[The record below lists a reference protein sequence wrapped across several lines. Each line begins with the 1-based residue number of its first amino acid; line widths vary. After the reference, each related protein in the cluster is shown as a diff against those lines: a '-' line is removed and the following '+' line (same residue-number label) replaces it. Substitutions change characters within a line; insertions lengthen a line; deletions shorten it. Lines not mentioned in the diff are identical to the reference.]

1 LSGDSLTSKLP
12 SSFKNILACLLLAS
26 LAYPALHAGGSARHK
41 GTPEFSAPQQS
52 LESRAKSALS
62 TTDGTLKLPGLE
74 HQVTVLR
81 DSWGVPH
88 IYAQSQHD
96 LFFAQGFVTAQD
108 RLFQMELW
116 KRVGQGRLAE
126 IFGPAYLQRDI
137 NARRLAYRGSP
148 AEDFASYAPDAQQI
162 LEAFTQGVNAEI
174 ARRTAPGGPGL
185 PIEFQLAGF
194 APEPWKPEDCLM
206 RMAGFP
212 VTRNAV
218 SELLHAQLVTLLGAK
233 KATSLL
239 GFDPPIELETFPQLN
254 LSGLTPQLLHNLQGS
269 DSSLTMPAPGT
280 TAFALPDEDGSSKWA
295 SNNWVVSG
303 KLTSTGHPL
312 LSNDPHRTVDKI
324 PSLRYIVH
332 LVAPGWDVIG
342 ATEPG
347 TPGVQDG
354 HNSRVAWG
362 WTIFGMDQQDLY
374 LESIDPGDAQRYKTE
389 NGFDRLQI
397 QDSTFYVK
405 GQSDVTVQLKFTRHG
420 PVLWED
426 PATHRALALRWVGSE
441 PGTAGYMASL
451 SLDRVKNWNDFEE
464 AVKRW
469 KLPTHN
475 IVYADVDG
483 NIGEHS
489 VGMAPIR
496 KNFTG
501 TMPLPGAGGYE
512 WSGWVP
518 VPELPHQFNPERGFV
533 VTANQRMTAD
543 NFPYKIGFEWTEP
556 FRVNR
561 ITEVLAKAAHDGH
574 KLTREDMEHLQGD
587 VVSMPARELLALL
600 STAAKDSKDGPT
612 QLLLQWNASVDR
624 DSAAAALYELW
635 LAEIERQMLHRLVP
649 ENAWKVLQ
657 GRLSLTVILNHLQ
670 NPKEEFGPQPQS
682 ARNQLL
688 LDALAT
694 ATAKLKSLQGNDSS
708 AWDWGRLHTVT
719 FHHPLELLEGA
730 KPLLDVGPLP
740 RPGDNYTVNAAE
752 YRGDHFDQVAG
763 PSYREIL
770 DVGNWDD
777 SVVANVPGES
787 GQPGSAHYSDLLPY
801 WDQTRYFPMLYS
813 KAAVEK
819 ESKDRLILE
828 PAAKP

>member
-1 LSGDSLTSKLP
+1 MRLP
-12 SSFKNILACLLLAS
+12 FILKCSAAS
-26 LAYPALHAGGSARHK
+26 LLVASFAYPALHVGDRARH
-41 GTPEFSAPQQS
+41 GAASHSSSEN
-52 LESRAKSALS
+52 LESRAKAALS
-62 TTDGTLKLPGLE
+62 TTNGTLKLAGLE
-74 HQVTVLR
+74 HSVTVLR

-137 NARRLAYRGSP
+137 NARRLAYRGP
-148 AEDFASYAPDAQQI
+148 AAEDFASYAPDAQQI
-162 LEAFTQGVNAEI
+162 LKAFTQGVNVEI
-174 ARRTAPGGPGL
+174 ARRTSPDGPGL
-185 PIEFQLAGF
+185 PLEFQLAGF

-212 VTRNAV
+212 VTRNAIT
-218 SELLHAQLVTLLGAK
+218 ELLHAQLVTLLGAK
-233 KATSLL
+233 KASALL

-254 LSGLTPQLLHNLQGS
+254 LSGLTPQLLRNLQGS
-269 DSSLTMPAPGT
+269 DSSLTMPPPGT
-280 TAFALPDEDGSSKWA
+280 TAVALAEEDGSSKWA

-324 PSLRYIVH
+324 PSLRYVVH

-374 LESIDPGDAQRYKTE
+374 LETIDPDDALRYKAE
-389 NGFDRLQI
+389 NAFQRLQL
-397 QDSTFYVK
+397 QESTFHVK
-405 GQSDVTVQLKFTRHG
+405 GQADITVQLKFTRHG

-426 PATHRALALRWVGSE
+426 LATHRALALRWVGSE

-451 SLDRVKNWNDFEE
+451 TLDRVRNWNEFEE

-489 VGMAPIR
+489 VGMEPVR

-518 VPELPHQFNPERGFV
+518 VPELPHQFNPEKGFV
-533 VTANQRMTAD
+533 VTANQRMTAE
-543 NFPYKIGFEWTEP
+543 NFPYKVGFEWSEP
-556 FRVNR
+556 YRANR
-561 ITEVLAKAAHDGH
+561 ITEVLAKAAHEGH
-574 KLTREDMEHLQGD
+574 KLTLEDMQHLQSD
-587 VVSMPARELLALL
+587 VVSMPARELQALL
-600 STAAKDSKDGPT
+600 SAAAQDSIDPAA
-612 QLLLQWNASVDR
+612 QLLLHWNASVDR

-635 LAEIERQMLHRLVP
+635 LGEIEHHMLHRLVP
-649 ENAWKVLQ
+649 ENTWKVLQ
-657 GRLSLTVILNHLQ
+657 GRLPLAVILQRLQ
-670 NPKEEFGPQPQS
+670 NPTEETFGPQLQA

-688 LDALAT
+688 LDALST

-708 AWDWGRLHTVT
+708 AWSWGRLHTVT
-719 FHHPLELLEGA
+719 FHHPLELLEGGRA
-730 KPLLDVGPLP
+730 LFDVGPVP
-740 RPGDNYTVNAAE
+740 RPGDNYTVNSAG
-752 YRGDHFDQVAG
+752 YSGDLFDQLSG

-801 WDQTRYFPMLYS
+801 WDQARYFPMLYS

-819 ESKDRLILE
+819 ETKDRLILE

>member
-1 LSGDSLTSKLP
+1 MRLRS
-12 SSFKNILACLLLAS
+12 ILRCSAAS
-26 LAYPALHAGGSARHK
+26 LLVASFAYPALHVGGRGRSGAASHSY
-41 GTPEFSAPQQS
+41 GEN
-52 LESRAKSALS
+52 LESRAKAVLSA
-62 TTDGTLKLPGLE
+62 TDGTLKLAGLE
-74 HQVTVLR
+74 HSVTVLR

-137 NARRLAYRGSP
+137 NARRLAYRGP
-148 AEDFASYAPDAQQI
+148 AADDFASYAPDAQQI

-174 ARRTAPGGPGL
+174 ARRSAPDGPGL
-185 PIEFQLAGF
+185 PLEFQLAGF
-194 APEPWKPEDCLM
+194 APEAWKPEDCLM

-212 VTRNAV
+212 VTRNAIT
-218 SELLHAQLVTLLGAK
+218 ELLHAQLVMLLGAK
-233 KATSLL
+233 KASALL
-239 GFDPPIELETFPQLN
+239 GLDPPIELETFPQLD
-254 LSGLTPQLLHNLQGS
+254 LSGLTPQLLRNLQGS
-269 DSSLTMPAPGT
+269 DSSLTMPAPGS
-280 TAFALPDEDGSSKWA
+280 TAVALPDEDGSSKWA

-312 LSNDPHRTVDKI
+312 LSNDPHRTIDKI

-374 LESIDPGDAQRYKTE
+374 LEAIDPGNAQRYKTE
-389 NGFDRLQI
+389 TGFERLQV
-397 QDSTFYVK
+397 QDATLHVK
-405 GQSDVTVQLKFTRHG
+405 GQADVTVQLKFTRHG

-426 PATHRALALRWVGSE
+426 PSTHRALALRWVGAE

-451 SLDRVKNWNDFEE
+451 TLDRVKNWNEFEE

-489 VGMAPIR
+489 VGMAPVR

-518 VPELPHQFNPERGFV
+518 VPELPHQLNPEKGFV

-543 NFPYKIGFEWTEP
+543 NFPYKVGFEWSEP
-556 FRVNR
+556 YRVNR
-561 ITEVLAKAAHDGH
+561 ITEVLAKAVHEGH
-574 KLTREDMEHLQGD
+574 KLTLEDMQHLQSD
-587 VVSMPARELLALL
+587 VVSMPARELQALL
-600 STAAKDSKDGPT
+600 STAAQGSTDPAV
-612 QLLLQWNASVDR
+612 QLLLHWNASVDR
-624 DSAAAALYELW
+624 DSAAAAVYELW
-635 LAEIERQMLHRLVP
+635 LGEIEHHMLHRLVP
-649 ENAWKVLQ
+649 ENAWNALQ
-657 GRLSLTVILNHLQ
+657 GRLPLAVILHHLQ
-670 NPKEEFGPQPQS
+670 NPTEETFGPQAQA

-688 LDALAT
+688 LDTLSA

-708 AWDWGRLHTVT
+708 AWSWGHLHTVT
-719 FHHPLELLEGA
+719 FHHPLELLEGGKA
-730 KPLLDVGPLP
+730 LFDVGPVP
-740 RPGDNYTVNAAE
+740 RPGDNHTVNSAG
-752 YRGDHFDQVAG
+752 YGGDHFDQVSG

-770 DVGNWDD
+770 DVGDWDA

-813 KAAVEK
+813 KSAVEK
-819 ESKDRLILE
+819 EAKNRLILE

>member
-1 LSGDSLTSKLP
+1 MTWRLIFICSIAS
-12 SSFKNILACLLLAS
+12 LLLAG
-26 LAYPALHAGGSARHK
+26 LAYPTLHAGGRGRH
-41 GTPEFSAPQQS
+41 GTAPQSVVARQTI
-52 LESRAKSALS
+52 ESRAQSALS
-62 TTDGTLKLPGLE
+62 LTDGTLKLAGLE
-74 HQVTVLR
+74 RQVTVLR

-126 IFGPAYLQRDI
+126 IFGPGYLQRDI
-137 NARRLAYRGSP
+137 NARRLAYRGP
-148 AEDFASYAPDAQQI
+148 AAEDFASYADDARPI

-174 ARRTAPGGPGL
+174 ARRSASGGPGL
-185 PIEFQLAGF
+185 PLEFQLAGF

-218 SELLHAQLVTLLGAK
+218 TELLHAQLVTLLGAK
-233 KATSLL
+233 KASALL
-239 GFDPPIELETFPQLN
+239 GFDPPVELETFPQLN
-254 LSGLTPQLLHNLQGS
+254 LSGLTPQLLRNLQGS

-280 TAFALPDEDGSSKWA
+280 TAFALPEEDGSSKWA
-295 SNNWVVSG
+295 SNNWVLSG
-303 KLTSTGHPL
+303 KLTATGRPL
-312 LSNDPHRTVDKI
+312 LSNDPHRTVDKV

-354 HNSRVAWG
+354 HNFRVAWG

-374 LESIDPGDAQRYKTE
+374 LETIHPGDAQRYKTE
-389 NGFDRLQI
+389 NGFEQLQVR
-397 QDSTFYVK
+397 DSTFHVK
-405 GQSDVTVQLKFTRHG
+405 GQADVSVQLKFTRHG

-426 PATHRALALRWVGSE
+426 PATHRALALRWVGAE

-451 SLDRVKNWNDFEE
+451 TLDRVKNWNEFEE

-489 VGMAPIR
+489 VGMAPVR

-501 TMPLPGAGGYE
+501 TMPLPGTGGYE

-518 VPELPHQFNPERGFV
+518 VAELPHQFNPEKGFV
-533 VTANQRMTAD
+533 VTANQRMTAE
-543 NFPYKIGFEWTEP
+543 NFPYKVGFEWSEP
-556 FRVNR
+556 YRANR

-600 STAAKDSKDGPT
+600 AATAKDSNDAST
-612 QLLLQWNASVDR
+612 QLLLRWDAAVDR

-635 LAEIERQMLHRLVP
+635 LLEIEQQMLHRLAP
-649 ENAWKVLQ
+649 ENTWKVLQ
-657 GRLSLTVILNHLQ
+657 ARVPLTVILRHLQ
-670 NPKEEFGPQPQS
+670 NPTEETFGPQPQA
-682 ARNQLL
+682 ARNRLL
-688 LDALAT
+688 LDALNS
-694 ATAKLKSLQGNDSS
+694 ATAKLRSLQGNNSS
-708 AWDWGRLHTVT
+708 AWAWGRLHTVT

-730 KPLLDVGPLP
+730 KPLFDVGPVP
-740 RPGDNYTVNAAE
+740 RPGDNYTINDAGYGGE
-752 YRGDHFDQVAG
+752 HFDQVSG

-813 KAAVEK
+813 KSAVEK
-819 ESKDRLILE
+819 EAKNRLVLE
-828 PAAKP
+828 PVAKP

>member
-1 LSGDSLTSKLP
+1 MFEGCA
-12 SSFKNILACLLLAS
+12 ACVLLAS
-26 LAYPALHAGGSARHK
+26 LAYPALHTGLRASHSAAAQSPAG
-41 GTPEFSAPQQS
+41 QN
-52 LESRAKSALS
+52 LESRAKSVLS
-62 TTDGTLKLPGLE
+62 ITDGTLQLAGLE
-74 HQVTVLR
+74 HPVTVLR

-88 IYAQSQHD
+88 IHAQSQHD

-137 NARRLAYRGSP
+137 NARRLAYRGTA
-148 AEDFASYAPDAQQI
+148 AEDFASYAPDTQQI

-174 ARRTAPGGPGL
+174 ARRTVPSGPGL
-185 PIEFQLAGF
+185 PLEFQLAGF

-212 VTRNAV
+212 VTRNAIA
-218 SELLHAQLVTLLGAK
+218 ELLHAELVSLLGAK
-233 KATSLL
+233 KTSALL
-239 GFDPPIELETFPQLN
+239 GFDPPVELETFPQLN
-254 LSGLTPQLLHNLQGS
+254 LSGLSPQLLRDLQGS

-303 KLTSTGHPL
+303 KLTATGHPL

-374 LESIDPGDAQRYKTE
+374 LETIDPADAQRYKTE
-389 NGFDRLQI
+389 HGFERLQV
-397 QDSTFYVK
+397 QDSTFHVK
-405 GQSDVTVQLKFTRHG
+405 GQADVTVQLKFTRHG

-426 PATHRALALRWVGSE
+426 PATHRALALRWVGAE
-441 PGTAGYMASL
+441 PGTAGYMACL
-451 SLDRVKNWNDFEE
+451 ALDRVKNWNEFEE

-489 VGMAPIR
+489 VGMEPIR

-501 TMPLPGAGGYE
+501 TMPLPGAGGFE

-543 NFPYKIGFEWTEP
+543 SFPYKVGFEWSEP
-556 FRVNR
+556 YRAKR

-574 KLTREDMEHLQGD
+574 KLTREDMEQLQGD

-600 STAAKDSKDGPT
+600 SAAAKDSNDAAT
-612 QLLLQWNASVDR
+612 QLLLHWNAAVDR

-635 LAEIERQMLHRLVP
+635 LLEVEHQMLHRLAP

-657 GRLSLTVILNHLQ
+657 NRLPLTVILQHLQ
-670 NPKEEFGPQPQS
+670 NPTQETFGAQPQT

-688 LDALAT
+688 LDALNT
-694 ATAKLKSLQGNDSS
+694 ATAKLKSLQGNDSA
-708 AWDWGRLHTVT
+708 AWAWGRLHTVT
-719 FHHPLELLEGA
+719 FHHSLELLEGA

-740 RPGDNYTVNAAE
+740 RPGDNYTVNSGGYNAE
-752 YRGDHFDQVAG
+752 HFDQVSG

-787 GQPGSAHYSDLLPY
+787 GQPGSAHYSDLLTY
-801 WDQTRYFPMLYS
+801 WDQTRYFPMLYTKS
-813 KAAVEK
+813 AVEK
-819 ESKDRLILE
+819 EAKNRLTLE